1 MDKDQ
6 CKLMIELVN
15 EKIEEINLNLIKYN
29 KEWHKEDVYTF
40 ELKKEKELCVRTLK
54 SLWEEING

>member
-15 EKIEEINLNLIKYN
+15 EKIEEINLNLNFN
-29 KEWHKEDVYTF
+29 KEWNKEDVYTF

>member
-6 CKLMIELVN
+6 CKLMIALVN
-15 EKIEEINLNLIKYN
+15 EKIEEINLNLNFN
-29 KEWHKEDVYTF
+29 KEWNKEDVYTF